1 MYLFHCQ
8 HNTTNLRRCLFT
20 GLNERKAARCS
31 KWFPTCRAQYICA
44 HMCLETAARRI
55 ITLFLNYFYLTKD
68 FTNFKVRRALITSWA
83 GQHRPNTLLYI
94 NKPTAP
100 AGKMFQTSFSRPE
113 TLCKERMTLTMGLMH
128 QTPAKQI
135 SGNIP
140 KTILP
145 NSCKNG
151 FLQMIYTEMCDAS
164 YVELRQEAKINILPA
179 LKAN

>member
-1 MYLFHCQ
+1 MCTHVSR
-8 HNTTNLRRCLFT
+8 NS
-20 GLNERKAARCS
+20 CS
-31 KWFPTCRAQYICA
+31 PHHYTVS
-44 HMCLETAARRI
+44 E
-55 ITLFLNYFYLTKD
+55 LFLSDKRLHKLQSEESINHIL
-68 FTNFKVRRALITSWA
+68 S
-83 GQHRPNTLLYI
+83 GSHRPNTLLYI

-151 FLQMIYTEMCDAS
+151 FLQMIYTEMCVAS